1 MEKIFSGLLTILLSI
16 ALVYLLVCV
25 ACWAWGYVCVS
36 VFGFPM
42 LTKMQML
49 VLIAELVQIAA
60 RLAHHRK
67 HNKRIHTKQQVKNLL
82 LFVCRKLVKL

>member
-36 VFGFPM
+36 AFGWPM

-49 VLIAELVQIAA
+49 MLIFLINVLSPFHYSES
-60 RLAHHRK
+60 K
-67 HNKRIHTKQQVKNLL
+67 
-82 LFVCRKLVKL
+82 

>member
-1 MEKIFSGLLTILLSI
+1 MEKIFTGLLTILLSI

-36 VFGFPM
+36 AFGFPM

-49 VLIAELVQIAA
+49 MLIFLI
-60 RLAHHRK
+60 
-67 HNKRIHTKQQVKNLL
+67 NLL
-82 LFVCRKLVKL
+82 SPFHYSRESK